1 MKTSFIILLVAL
13 CMIAAVMSSPAT
25 EELAFSDSVANVN
38 AFDDQNINKKIIK
51 LIKIKKILKLITPSS
66 AYKELP
72 LQLIDTE
79 NYLVSYRTNEIGK
92 FSIFIKFNEFD
103 LSKKPLIVTV
113 AEKSREFVLPVFNS
127 DSRKVSIKGLGI
139 QQVILNV
146 KNEFTVD
153 ASAAGNNILFVS
165 VGGPSGQCDEVY
177 IRHMG
182 QNIYNVYYRVRDV
195 GEYRIVVK
203 YGSDHIPGS
212 PFHLRI

>member
-1 MKTSFIILLVAL
+1 M
-13 CMIAAVMSSPAT
+13 
-25 EELAFSDSVANVN
+25 
-38 AFDDQNINKKIIK
+38 
-51 LIKIKKILKLITPSS
+51 ITPSS
-66 AYKELP
+66 DYKELP

-113 AEKSREFVLPVFNS
+113 SEKVREFGKLLVHGSNYNYYLEFFLSLVLPVFNS

-153 ASAAGNNILFVS
+153 ASAAGEQANLLILIEFNTS
-165 VGGPSGQCDEVY
+165 V
-177 IRHMG
+177 
-182 QNIYNVYYRVRDV
+182 
-195 GEYRIVVK
+195 
-203 YGSDHIPGS
+203 
-212 PFHLRI
+212 